1 MITAIFDLAKKNK
14 SIAAFILLLLVFFQ
28 IFLPLNVYAD
38 DSSDML
44 DSYYEQA
51 LAACDQQRARDTQ
64 ESDDEAI
71 EISRAIV
78 TYMKDTADM
87 SKDPTVEGGYNII
100 DAAIK
105 EAEGDS
111 NLAPYWKK
119 KFKEKAQSLG
129 VEFSSI
135 ITTVTDGT
143 YTTTIEGDAEAD
155 WKDSAIKINILTWNN
170 NKVDGNTV
178 ASFESGAIQELLN
191 QFDSNDTFL
200 QKFTKPIA
208 GVAVAL
214 IVTFGAISL
223 INLSMERSV
232 TNEAVIREFTKI
244 IIGVWIVY
252 NYRVI
257 AYSIIAFGSWIL
269 QNLQSSLG
277 GRDSQAASMEYALI
291 TSFIETIQEH
301 NPITEISSD
310 MFAGIAN
317 AFSDLWD
324 KAGEFFSSITS
335 LFGNG
340 IVQLASSLAV
350 YSVAIEIGV
359 RYALTPIAIAD
370 LYSEKFR
377 SNGIVWLKKL
387 LACALTGVV
396 IFLVIFTTDAFKN
409 VVGASFS
416 LITNTAINL
425 TMIGML
431 FRARQIANDIVGTH

>member
-51 LAACDQQRARDTQ
+51 LAACNQQRARDTQ
-64 ESDDEAI
+64 EPDPEAK

-214 IVTFGAISL
+214 IVTFG
-223 INLSMERSV
+223 R
-232 TNEAVIREFTKI
+232 
-244 IIGVWIVY
+244 
-252 NYRVI
+252 
-257 AYSIIAFGSWIL
+257 
-269 QNLQSSLG
+269 
-277 GRDSQAASMEYALI
+277 
-291 TSFIETIQEH
+291 
-301 NPITEISSD
+301 
-310 MFAGIAN
+310 
-317 AFSDLWD
+317 
-324 KAGEFFSSITS
+324 
-335 LFGNG
+335 
-340 IVQLASSLAV
+340 
-350 YSVAIEIGV
+350 
-359 RYALTPIAIAD
+359 
-370 LYSEKFR
+370 
-377 SNGIVWLKKL
+377 
-387 LACALTGVV
+387 
-396 IFLVIFTTDAFKN
+396 LV
-409 VVGASFS
+409 
-416 LITNTAINL
+416 
-425 TMIGML
+425 
-431 FRARQIANDIVGTH
+431 